1 MGAYHTKESTFSM
14 GGVGGGGIA
23 IATCALDQ
31 PIEFIW
37 SGRYTRYK
45 V

>member
-23 IATCALDQ
+23 TCALDQ
-31 PIEFIW
+31 PIESIW
-37 SGRYTRYK
+37 SGRYMRYK